1 MSKLK
6 NKKYLYMFMIGLA
19 ATLWGLDGVV
29 LTPRLSN
36 LNVVLVVFLLHA
48 LPFLVMNTFLFKRY
62 KDLKKLDKKAL
73 YSLIFVSVFGGAIG
87 TISIVYALFIV
98 NFQELSVVALLQK
111 FQPVFA
117 IVLAA
122 IFLGEKLT
130 PRFITWAVIAIFAS
144 HFLTFGW
151 GFPDFE
157 TDSTTLKAASLS
169 LLASFSFGSSTV
181 YGKRLLEKVDYL
193 SATFFRYGLSFM
205 LLLPVVII
213 MGKHTEI
220 QNITSLNW
228 LIFGIIALS
237 SGSVA
242 IVIYYYGLQHVKASR
257 ATLLELFFP
266 ISAILFDYFINDN
279 RLSAIQWVSA
289 VVMVFA
295 IMKVG
300 LNSQPKNK

>member
-1 MSKLK
+1 
-6 NKKYLYMFMIGLA
+6 MFMIGLA

-36 LNVVLVVFLLHA
+36 INVVLVVFLLHA

-98 NFQELSVVALLQK
+98 NFQELSVVVLLQK

-117 IVLAA
+117 ILLASF
-122 IFLGEKLT
+122 FLGERLT
-130 PRFITWAVIAIFAS
+130 ASFVKWSFVAIVAGY
-144 HFLTFGW
+144 FLTFGW
-151 GFPDFE
+151 SLPNLH
-157 TDSTTLKAASLS
+157 TDATTLKAALLS

-181 YGKRLLEKVDYL
+181 FGKRLLEKIDFL
-193 SATFFRYGLSFM
+193 SATFFRYGLTFL
-205 LLLPVVII
+205 LLLPVVLLL
-213 MGKHTEI
+213 GKHTEI

-228 LIFGIIALS
+228 MIFAIIALT

-242 IVIYYYGLQHVKASR
+242 VVIYYYGLQHVKASN

-266 ISAILFDYFINDN
+266 ISAILFDYFINHN
-279 RLSAIQWVSA
+279 SLSSLQWVSA
-289 VVMVFA
+289 AVMIFA
-295 IMKVG
+295 IIRAG
-300 LNSQPKNK
+300 LNTKIKEK

>member
-1 MSKLK
+1 MNKPK

-36 LNVVLVVFLLHA
+36 INVVLVVFLLHA

-98 NFQELSVVALLQK
+98 NFQELSVVVLLQK

-117 IVLAA
+117 ILLASF
-122 IFLGEKLT
+122 FLGEKLT
-130 PRFITWAVIAIFAS
+130 ASFVKWSFVAIVAGY
-144 HFLTFGW
+144 FLTFGW
-151 GFPDFE
+151 SLPNLH
-157 TDSTTLKAASLS
+157 TDAVTLKAAFLS

-181 YGKRLLEKVDYL
+181 FGKRLLEKIDFL
-193 SATFFRYGLSFM
+193 SATFFRYGLTFL
-205 LLLPVVII
+205 LLLPVVLLL
-213 MGKHTEI
+213 GKHTEI

-228 LIFGIIALS
+228 MIFAIIALT

-242 IVIYYYGLQHVKASR
+242 VVIYYYGLQHVKASN

-266 ISAILFDYFINDN
+266 ISAILFDYFINHN
-279 RLSAIQWVSA
+279 SLSSLQWVSA
-289 VVMVFA
+289 AVMIFA
-295 IMKVG
+295 IIRAG
-300 LNSQPKNK
+300 LHTQIKEK

>member
-6 NKKYLYMFMIGLA
+6 NKNLIYLFMIGLA

-36 LNVVLVVFLLHA
+36 INVVLVVFLLHA

-73 YSLIFVSVFGGAIG
+73 YSLAFVSVFGGAVG

-98 NFQELSVVALLQK
+98 NFQELSVVVLLQK

-117 IVLAA
+117 ILLAS
-122 IFLGEKLT
+122 IFLGEKLSAN
-130 PRFITWAVIAIFAS
+130 FVKWSIVAIIAGY
-144 HFLTFGW
+144 FLTFGW
-151 GFPDFE
+151 NLPNLH
-157 TDSTTLKAASLS
+157 TDAVTLKAALLS

-181 YGKRLLEKVDYL
+181 FGKRLLEKIDFL
-193 SATFFRYGLSFM
+193 SATFFRYGLTFL
-205 LLLPVVII
+205 LLLPVVVFL
-213 MGKHTEI
+213 GKHTEI

-228 LIFGIIALS
+228 MIFVVIALT

-242 IVIYYYGLQHVKASR
+242 VFIYYYGLQHVKASN

-266 ISAILFDYFINDN
+266 ISAILFDYFINN
-279 RLSAIQWVSA
+279 NSLSSLQWVSA
-289 VVMVFA
+289 AVMIFA
-295 IMKVG
+295 IIRAG
-300 LNSQPKNK
+300 LNAKLKEK

>member
-1 MSKLK
+1 
-6 NKKYLYMFMIGLA
+6 MIGLA

-36 LNVVLVVFLLHA
+36 INVVLVVFLLHG

-98 NFQELSVVALLQK
+98 NFQELSVVVLLQK

-117 IVLAA
+117 ILLASF
-122 IFLGEKLT
+122 FLGEKLS
-130 PRFITWAVIAIFAS
+130 ITFVKWSIVAIIAGY
-144 HFLTFGW
+144 FLTFGW
-151 GFPDFE
+151 NLPNLH
-157 TDSTTLKAASLS
+157 TNAVTLKAALLS

-181 YGKRLLEKVDYL
+181 FGKRLLEKIDFL
-193 SATFFRYGLSFM
+193 SATFFRYGLTFL
-205 LLLPVVII
+205 LLLPVVILL
-213 MGKHTEI
+213 GKYTEI

-228 LIFGIIALS
+228 LIFAIIALT

-242 IVIYYYGLQHVKASR
+242 VVIYYYGLQHVKASR

-266 ISAILFDYFINDN
+266 ISAILFDYFINNN
-279 RLSAIQWVSA
+279 RLSTLQWVSA
-289 VVMVFA
+289 AVMIFA
-295 IMKVG
+295 IIRAG
-300 LNSQPKNK
+300 LNTQLKEN